1 MKFQSYLNNL
11 LLDLDSFIPASLT
24 NIVDFVR
31 NNVNYNKIVI
41 FLQNSSKSKNIL
53 IDELCFLI
61 NENNPASDV
70 QLAGLFVVIADVD
83 YILFKNVVS
92 SSSGGLDNYKW
103 SSAMTA
109 SYLIH
114 QEVLSETIRQSA

>member
-1 MKFQSYLNNL
+1 MKFQSYLNSL
-11 LLDLDSFIPASLT
+11 LIDLESFVPISIT
-24 NIVDFVR
+24 GIVDCVR

-41 FLQNSSKSKNIL
+41 FLRNSSKSQQVL
-53 IDELCFLI
+53 IDELYFLI

-92 SSSGGLDNYKW
+92 SSSGGLGNYKW
-103 SSAMTA
+103 ASAMTA